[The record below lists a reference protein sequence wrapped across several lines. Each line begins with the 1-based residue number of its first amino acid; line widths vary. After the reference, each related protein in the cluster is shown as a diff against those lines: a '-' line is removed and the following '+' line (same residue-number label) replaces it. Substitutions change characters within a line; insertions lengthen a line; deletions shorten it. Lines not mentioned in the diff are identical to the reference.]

1 MIMKGEHIMKLFRS
15 LKRYFRDAIK
25 SVIRNFSLSLA
36 SISCITITLIVVA
49 ISMVI
54 SNNVDNASEEIMTS
68 TTVVIWIE
76 KTATESDIESLK
88 EVIYNTGNVAS
99 LVFKSKQEFANEL
112 KEQEE
117 KFAPTVDSWT
127 DETNPLM
134 NSYKLKVKNIEI
146 IKDTVKQIEES
157 EFVSSVDYGQTIVD
171 QVVTVFK
178 AIEKFCIG
186 TVIALVLV
194 TAFLITNTIKIAI
207 YSRKT
212 EIEIMR
218 LVGASNIAIRIPFII
233 EGMFIG
239 LLGSIVPVLVTII
252 GYSKLYDYFGGKI
265 FNSNLATL
273 IEPFPFT
280 IELSLII
287 VLLGMLVGMF
297 GSGNAVKKHLKV

>member
-1 MIMKGEHIMKLFRS
+1 MIMKGVHTMKLIRN
-15 LKRYFRDAIK
+15 LNRYFRDAGK
-25 SVIRNFSLSLA
+25 SVVRNFSLSLA
-36 SISCITITLIVVA
+36 SISCIAITLIVVA
-49 ISMVI
+49 ISMII
-54 SNNVDNASEEIMTS
+54 SNNVDNASKEIMTS
-68 TTVVIWIE
+68 TTVVIWVE
-76 KTATESDIESLK
+76 KTATDEDITKLEK
-88 EVIYNTGNVAS
+88 EIKSIGNVNS
-99 LVFKSKQEFANEL
+99 LVFKSKQEFAEDL
-112 KEQEE
+112 KNQEE
-117 KFAPTVDSWT
+117 KFAPTIDSWT

-134 NSYKLKVKNIEI
+134 DSFKLKVKDIEI
-146 IKDTVKQIEES
+146 IKDTVSQIKELDN
-157 EFVSSVDYGQTIVD
+157 VNSVDYGQTIVD

-218 LVGASNIAIRIPFII
+218 LVGASNLAIKIPFII

-239 LLGSIVPVLVTII
+239 LIGSIVPVLITIF

-265 FNSNLATL
+265 FNSSFATL
-273 IEPFPFT
+273 IEPFPFV

-287 VLLGMLVGMF
+287 VLLGILVGMY
-297 GSGNAVKKHLKV
+297 GSGKAVRKHLKV

>member
-1 MIMKGEHIMKLFRS
+1 MKLIRN
-15 LKRYFRDAIK
+15 LNRYFRDAAK
-25 SVIRNFSLSLA
+25 SVVRNFSLSLA
-36 SISCITITLIVVA
+36 SISCIAITLIVVA
-49 ISMVI
+49 ISMII

-76 KTATESDIESLK
+76 KSATPDDIKTLEQQIRK
-88 EVIYNTGNVAS
+88 IGNVSS
-99 LVFKSKQEFANEL
+99 LVFKSKQEFAEDL
-112 KEQEE
+112 KNQED
-117 KFAPTVDSWT
+117 KFAPTIDSWT

-134 NSYKLKVKNIEI
+134 DSYKLKVKDIEI
-146 IKDTVKQIEES
+146 IKDTVNQIKGLDN
-157 EFVSSVDYGQTIVD
+157 VNSVDYGQTIVD

-218 LVGASNIAIRIPFII
+218 LVGASNMAIKIPFII

-239 LLGSIVPVLVTII
+239 LIGSIIPVLVTIF

-265 FNSNLATL
+265 FNSSFATL
-273 IEPFPFT
+273 IETFPFVFK
-280 IELSLII
+280 LSLII
-287 VLLGMLVGMF
+287 VLLGILVGMY
-297 GSGNAVKKHLKV
+297 GSGKAVRKHLKV

>member
-1 MIMKGEHIMKLFRS
+1 MKLIRN
-15 LKRYFRDAIK
+15 LNRYFRDAAK
-25 SVIRNFSLSLA
+25 SVVRNFSLSLA

-49 ISMVI
+49 ISMII

-76 KTATESDIESLK
+76 KSATTEDVKALEKQIRN
-88 EVIYNTGNVAS
+88 IDNVNS
-99 LVFKSKQEFANEL
+99 LVFKSKQEFAEDL
-112 KEQEE
+112 KNQED
-117 KFAPTVDSWT
+117 KFAPTIDSWT

-134 NSYKLKVKNIEI
+134 DSYKLKVKDIEQ
-146 IKDTVKQIEES
+146 IKDTVSKIKALPN
-157 EFVSSVDYGQTIVD
+157 VNSVDYGQTIVD

-207 YSRKT
+207 FSRKT

-218 LVGASNIAIRIPFII
+218 LVGASNMAIKIPFII

-239 LLGSIVPVLVTII
+239 LIGSIVPVLVTIF

-265 FNSNLATL
+265 FNSSFATL
-273 IEPFPFT
+273 IEPFPFVLK
-280 IELSLII
+280 LSLII
-287 VLLGMLVGMF
+287 VLLGILVGMY
-297 GSGNAVKKHLKV
+297 GSGKAVKKHLKV

>member
-1 MIMKGEHIMKLFRS
+1 MTMKGELTMKLIRS
-15 LKRYFRDAIK
+15 IKRYFRDAAK
-25 SVIRNFSLSLA
+25 SVVRNFSLSLA

-49 ISMVI
+49 VSMII

-76 KTATESDIESLK
+76 KTATKEDIDNLK
-88 EVIYNTGNVAS
+88 KEIENTGNVSS
-99 LVFKSKQEFANEL
+99 LEFKSKQEFAQEL
-112 KEQEE
+112 KEQED

-134 NSYKLKVKNIEI
+134 DSYKLKVKDIEI
-146 IKDTVKQIEES
+146 IKDTVKQIEK
-157 EFVSSVDYGQTIVD
+157 VDCVNSVDYGQTIVD

-218 LVGASNIAIRIPFII
+218 LVGASNIAIKVPFII

-239 LLGSIVPVLVTII
+239 LIGSIIPVLVTIF

-265 FNSNLATL
+265 FNSSFATL

-280 IELSLII
+280 IKLSLII
-287 VLLGMLVGMF
+287 VLLGILVGMY
-297 GSGNAVKKHLKV
+297 GSGKAVKKHLKV

>member
-1 MIMKGEHIMKLFRS
+1 MKLIRN
-15 LKRYFRDAIK
+15 LNRYFRDAAK
-25 SVIRNFSLSLA
+25 SVVRNFSLSLA
-36 SISCITITLIVVA
+36 SISCIAITLIVVA
-49 ISMVI
+49 ISMII

-76 KTATESDIESLK
+76 KSATPDDIKTLEQQIRK
-88 EVIYNTGNVAS
+88 IGNVSS
-99 LVFKSKQEFANEL
+99 LVFKSKQEFAEDL
-112 KEQEE
+112 KNQED
-117 KFAPTVDSWT
+117 KFAPTIDSWT

-134 NSYKLKVKNIEI
+134 DSYKLKVKDIEI
-146 IKDTVKQIEES
+146 IKDTVNQIKGLDN
-157 EFVSSVDYGQTIVD
+157 VNNVDYGQTIVD

-218 LVGASNIAIRIPFII
+218 LVGASNMAIKIPFII

-239 LLGSIVPVLVTII
+239 LIGSIIPVLVTIF

-265 FNSNLATL
+265 FNSSFATL
-273 IEPFPFT
+273 IEPFPFVFK
-280 IELSLII
+280 LSLII
-287 VLLGMLVGMF
+287 VLLGILVGMY
-297 GSGNAVKKHLKV
+297 GSGKAVRKHLKV

>member
-1 MIMKGEHIMKLFRS
+1 MTMKGELTMKLIRS
-15 LKRYFRDAIK
+15 IKRYIRDAAK
-25 SVIRNFSLSLA
+25 SVVRNFSLSLA

-49 ISMVI
+49 VSMII

-76 KTATESDIESLK
+76 KTATKEDIDNLK
-88 EVIYNTGNVAS
+88 KEIENTGNVSS
-99 LVFKSKQEFANEL
+99 LEFKSKQKFAQEL
-112 KEQEE
+112 KEQED

-134 NSYKLKVKNIEI
+134 DSYKLKVKDIEI
-146 IKDTVKQIEES
+146 IKDTVKQIEK
-157 EFVSSVDYGQTIVD
+157 VDCVNSVDYGQTIVD

-218 LVGASNIAIRIPFII
+218 LVGASNIAIKVPFII

-239 LLGSIVPVLVTII
+239 LIGSIIPVLVTIF

-265 FNSNLATL
+265 FNSSFATL

-280 IELSLII
+280 IKLSLII
-287 VLLGMLVGMF
+287 VLLGILVGMY
-297 GSGNAVKKHLKV
+297 GSGKAVKKHLKV

>member
-1 MIMKGEHIMKLFRS
+1 MIMKGVHTMKLIRN
-15 LKRYFRDAIK
+15 LNRYFRDAGK
-25 SVIRNFSLSLA
+25 SVVRNFSLSLA
-36 SISCITITLIVVA
+36 SISCIAITLIVVA
-49 ISMVI
+49 ISMII
-54 SNNVDNASEEIMTS
+54 SNNVDNASKEIMTS
-68 TTVVIWIE
+68 TTVVIWVE
-76 KTATESDIESLK
+76 KTATDEDITKLEK
-88 EVIYNTGNVAS
+88 EIKSIGNVNS
-99 LVFKSKQEFANEL
+99 LVFKSKQEFAEDL
-112 KEQEE
+112 KNQEE
-117 KFAPTVDSWT
+117 KFAPTIDSWT

-134 NSYKLKVKNIEI
+134 DSFKLKVKDIEI
-146 IKDTVKQIEES
+146 IKDTVSQIKELNN
-157 EFVSSVDYGQTIVD
+157 VNSVDYGQTIVD

-218 LVGASNIAIRIPFII
+218 LVGASNLAIKIPFII

-239 LLGSIVPVLVTII
+239 LIGSIVPVLITIF

-265 FNSNLATL
+265 FNSSFATL
-273 IEPFPFT
+273 IEPFPFV

-287 VLLGMLVGMF
+287 VLLGILVGMY
-297 GSGNAVKKHLKV
+297 GSGKAVRKHLKV

>member
-1 MIMKGEHIMKLFRS
+1 MKLIRN
-15 LKRYFRDAIK
+15 LNRYFRDAAK
-25 SVIRNFSLSLA
+25 SVVRNFSLSLA
-36 SISCITITLIVVA
+36 SISCIAITLIVVA
-49 ISMVI
+49 ISMII

-76 KTATESDIESLK
+76 KSATPDDIKTLEQQIRK
-88 EVIYNTGNVAS
+88 IGNVSS
-99 LVFKSKQEFANEL
+99 LVFKSKQEFAEDL
-112 KEQEE
+112 KNQED
-117 KFAPTVDSWT
+117 KFAPTIDSWT

-134 NSYKLKVKNIEI
+134 DSYKLKVKDVEKIR
-146 IKDTVKQIEES
+146 DTVNQIKGLDN
-157 EFVSSVDYGQTIVD
+157 VNSVDYGQTIVD

-218 LVGASNIAIRIPFII
+218 LVGASNMAIKIPFII

-239 LLGSIVPVLVTII
+239 LIGSIIPVLVTIF

-265 FNSNLATL
+265 FNSSFATL
-273 IEPFPFT
+273 IEPFPFVFK
-280 IELSLII
+280 LSLII
-287 VLLGMLVGMF
+287 VLLGILVGMY
-297 GSGNAVKKHLKV
+297 GSGKAVRKHLKV

>member
-1 MIMKGEHIMKLFRS
+1 MKLIRN
-15 LKRYFRDAIK
+15 LNRYFRDATK
-25 SVIRNFSLSLA
+25 SVVRNFSLSLA
-36 SISCITITLIVVA
+36 SISCIAITLIVVA
-49 ISMVI
+49 ISMII

-76 KTATESDIESLK
+76 KSATPDDIKTLEQQIRK
-88 EVIYNTGNVAS
+88 IGNVSS
-99 LVFKSKQEFANEL
+99 LVFKSKQEFAEDL
-112 KEQEE
+112 KNQED
-117 KFAPTVDSWT
+117 KFAPTIDSWT

-134 NSYKLKVKNIEI
+134 DSYKLKVKDIEI
-146 IKDTVKQIEES
+146 IKDTVNQIKGLDN
-157 EFVSSVDYGQTIVD
+157 VNSVDYGQTIVD

-218 LVGASNIAIRIPFII
+218 LVGASNMAIKIPFII

-239 LLGSIVPVLVTII
+239 LIGSIIPVLVTIF

-265 FNSNLATL
+265 FNSSFATL
-273 IEPFPFT
+273 IEPFPFVFK
-280 IELSLII
+280 LSLII
-287 VLLGMLVGMF
+287 VLLGILVGMY
-297 GSGNAVKKHLKV
+297 GSGKAVRKHLKV

>member
-1 MIMKGEHIMKLFRS
+1 MTMKGELTMKLIRS
-15 LKRYFRDAIK
+15 IKRYIRDAAK
-25 SVIRNFSLSLA
+25 SVVRNFSLSLA

-49 ISMVI
+49 VSMII
-54 SNNVDNASEEIMTS
+54 SNTVDNASEEIMTS

-76 KTATESDIESLK
+76 KTATKEDIDNLK
-88 EVIYNTGNVAS
+88 KEIENTGNVSS
-99 LVFKSKQEFANEL
+99 LEFKSKQKFAQEL
-112 KEQEE
+112 KEQEY

-134 NSYKLKVKNIEI
+134 DSYKLKVKDIEI
-146 IKDTVKQIEES
+146 IKDTVKQIEK
-157 EFVSSVDYGQTIVD
+157 VDCVNSVDYGQTIVD

-218 LVGASNIAIRIPFII
+218 LVGASNIAIKVPFII

-239 LLGSIVPVLVTII
+239 LIGSIIPVLVTIF

-265 FNSNLATL
+265 FNSSFATL

-280 IELSLII
+280 IELSLLI
-287 VLLGMLVGMF
+287 VLLGILVGMY
-297 GSGNAVKKHLKV
+297 GSGKAVKKHLKV

>member
-1 MIMKGEHIMKLFRS
+1 MTMKGELTMKLIRS
-15 LKRYFRDAIK
+15 IKRYIRDAAK
-25 SVIRNFSLSLA
+25 SVVRNFSLSLA

-49 ISMVI
+49 VSMII

-76 KTATESDIESLK
+76 KTATKEDIDNLK
-88 EVIYNTGNVAS
+88 KEIENTGNVSS
-99 LVFKSKQEFANEL
+99 LEFKSKQKFAQEL
-112 KEQEE
+112 KEQED

-134 NSYKLKVKNIEI
+134 DSYKVKVKDIEI
-146 IKDTVKQIEES
+146 IKDTVKQIEK
-157 EFVSSVDYGQTIVD
+157 VDCVNSVDYGQTIVD

-218 LVGASNIAIRIPFII
+218 LVGASNIAIKVPFII

-239 LLGSIVPVLVTII
+239 LIGSIIPVLVTIF

-265 FNSNLATL
+265 FNSSFATL

-280 IELSLII
+280 IKLSLII
-287 VLLGMLVGMF
+287 VLLGILVGMY
-297 GSGNAVKKHLKV
+297 GSGKAVKKHLKV

>member
-1 MIMKGEHIMKLFRS
+1 MTMKGELTMKLIRS
-15 LKRYFRDAIK
+15 IKRYIRDAAK
-25 SVIRNFSLSLA
+25 SVVRNFSLSLA

-49 ISMVI
+49 VSMII

-76 KTATESDIESLK
+76 KTATKEDIDNLK
-88 EVIYNTGNVAS
+88 KEIENTGNVSS
-99 LVFKSKQEFANEL
+99 LEFKSKQEFAQEL
-112 KEQEE
+112 KEQED

-134 NSYKLKVKNIEI
+134 DSYKLKVKDIEI
-146 IKDTVKQIEES
+146 IKDTVKQIEK
-157 EFVSSVDYGQTIVD
+157 VDCVNSVDYGQTIVD

-218 LVGASNIAIRIPFII
+218 LVGASNIAIKVPFII

-239 LLGSIVPVLVTII
+239 LIGSIIPVLVTIF

-265 FNSNLATL
+265 FNSSFATL

-280 IELSLII
+280 IELSLLI
-287 VLLGMLVGMF
+287 VLLGILVGMY
-297 GSGNAVKKHLKV
+297 GSGKAVKKHLKV

>member
-1 MIMKGEHIMKLFRS
+1 MTMKGELTMKLIRS
-15 LKRYFRDAIK
+15 IKRYIRDAAK
-25 SVIRNFSLSLA
+25 SVVRNFSLSLA

-49 ISMVI
+49 VSMII

-76 KTATESDIESLK
+76 KTATKEDIDNLK
-88 EVIYNTGNVAS
+88 KEIENTGNVSS
-99 LVFKSKQEFANEL
+99 LEFKSKQEFAQEL
-112 KEQEE
+112 KEQED

-134 NSYKLKVKNIEI
+134 DSYKLKVKDIEI
-146 IKDTVKQIEES
+146 IKDTVKQIEK
-157 EFVSSVDYGQTIVD
+157 VDCVNSVDYGQTIVD

-218 LVGASNIAIRIPFII
+218 LVGASNIAIKVPFII

-239 LLGSIVPVLVTII
+239 LIGSIIPVLVTIF

-265 FNSNLATL
+265 FNSSFATL

-280 IELSLII
+280 IKLSLII
-287 VLLGMLVGMF
+287 VLLGILVGMY
-297 GSGNAVKKHLKV
+297 GSGKAVKKHLKV

>member
-1 MIMKGEHIMKLFRS
+1 MTMKGELTMKLIRS
-15 LKRYFRDAIK
+15 IKRYIRDAAK
-25 SVIRNFSLSLA
+25 SVVRNFSLSLA

-49 ISMVI
+49 ISMII

-76 KTATESDIESLK
+76 KTATKEDIDNLK
-88 EVIYNTGNVAS
+88 KEINNTGNVSS
-99 LVFKSKQEFANEL
+99 LEFKSKQEFAQEL
-112 KEQEE
+112 KEQED

-127 DETNPLM
+127 EETNPLM
-134 NSYKLKVKNIEI
+134 DSYKLKVKDIEI
-146 IKDTVKQIEES
+146 IKDTVKQIEK
-157 EFVSSVDYGQTIVD
+157 VDCVNSVDYGQTIVD

-218 LVGASNIAIRIPFII
+218 LVGASNIAIKVPFII

-239 LLGSIVPVLVTII
+239 LIGSIIPVLVTIF

-265 FNSNLATL
+265 FNSSFATL

-280 IELSLII
+280 IELSLLI
-287 VLLGMLVGMF
+287 VLLGILVGMY
-297 GSGNAVKKHLKV
+297 GSGKAVKKHLKV

>member
-1 MIMKGEHIMKLFRS
+1 MKGVHTMKLIRN
-15 LKRYFRDAIK
+15 LNRYFRDAAK
-25 SVIRNFSLSLA
+25 SVVRNFSLSLA
-36 SISCITITLIVVA
+36 SISCIAITLIVVA
-49 ISMVI
+49 ISMII

-76 KTATESDIESLK
+76 KSATPDDIKTLEQQIRK
-88 EVIYNTGNVAS
+88 IGNVSS
-99 LVFKSKQEFANEL
+99 LVFKSKQEFAEDL
-112 KEQEE
+112 KNQED
-117 KFAPTVDSWT
+117 KFAPTIDSWT

-134 NSYKLKVKNIEI
+134 DSYKLKVKDIEI
-146 IKDTVKQIEES
+146 IKDTVNQIKGLDN
-157 EFVSSVDYGQTIVD
+157 VNSVDYGQTIVD

-218 LVGASNIAIRIPFII
+218 LVGASNMAIKIPFII

-239 LLGSIVPVLVTII
+239 LIGSIVPVLVTIF

-265 FNSNLATL
+265 FNSSFATL
-273 IEPFPFT
+273 IEPFPFVFK
-280 IELSLII
+280 LSLII
-287 VLLGMLVGMF
+287 VLLGILVGMY
-297 GSGNAVKKHLKV
+297 GSGKAVRKHLKV

>member
-1 MIMKGEHIMKLFRS
+1 MKLIRN
-15 LKRYFRDAIK
+15 LNRYFRDAAK
-25 SVIRNFSLSLA
+25 SVVRNFSLSLA
-36 SISCITITLIVVA
+36 SISCIAITLIVVA
-49 ISMVI
+49 ISMII

-76 KTATESDIESLK
+76 KSATPDDIKILEQQIRK
-88 EVIYNTGNVAS
+88 IGNVSS
-99 LVFKSKQEFANEL
+99 LVFKSKQEFAEDL
-112 KEQEE
+112 KNQED
-117 KFAPTVDSWT
+117 KFAPTIDSWT

-134 NSYKLKVKNIEI
+134 DSYKLKVKDIEI
-146 IKDTVKQIEES
+146 IKDTVNQIKGLDN
-157 EFVSSVDYGQTIVD
+157 VNSVDYGQTIVD

-218 LVGASNIAIRIPFII
+218 LVGASNMAIKIPFII

-239 LLGSIVPVLVTII
+239 LIGSIIPVLVTIF

-265 FNSNLATL
+265 FNSSFATL
-273 IEPFPFT
+273 IEPFPFVFK
-280 IELSLII
+280 LSLII
-287 VLLGMLVGMF
+287 VLLGILVGMY
-297 GSGNAVKKHLKV
+297 GSGKAVRKHLKV

>member
-1 MIMKGEHIMKLFRS
+1 MTMKGELTMKLIRS
-15 LKRYFRDAIK
+15 IKRYIRDAAK
-25 SVIRNFSLSLA
+25 SVVRNFSLSLA

-49 ISMVI
+49 VSMII

-76 KTATESDIESLK
+76 KTATKEDIDNLK
-88 EVIYNTGNVAS
+88 KEIENTGNVSS
-99 LVFKSKQEFANEL
+99 LEFKSKQKFAQEL
-112 KEQEE
+112 KEQED

-134 NSYKLKVKNIEI
+134 DSYKLKVKDIEI
-146 IKDTVKQIEES
+146 IKDTVKQIEK
-157 EFVSSVDYGQTIVD
+157 VDCVNSVDYGQTIVD

-218 LVGASNIAIRIPFII
+218 LVGASNIAIKVPFII

-239 LLGSIVPVLVTII
+239 LIGSIIPVLVTIF

-265 FNSNLATL
+265 FNSSFATL

-280 IELSLII
+280 IELSLLI
-287 VLLGMLVGMF
+287 VLLGILVGMY
-297 GSGNAVKKHLKV
+297 GSGKAVKKHLKV

>member
-1 MIMKGEHIMKLFRS
+1 MKLIRN
-15 LKRYFRDAIK
+15 LNRYFRDAAK
-25 SVIRNFSLSLA
+25 SVVRNFSLSLA
-36 SISCITITLIVVA
+36 SISCIAITLIVVA
-49 ISMVI
+49 ISMII

-76 KTATESDIESLK
+76 KSATPDDIKTLEQQIRK
-88 EVIYNTGNVAS
+88 IGNVSS
-99 LVFKSKQEFANEL
+99 LVFKSKQEFAEDL
-112 KEQEE
+112 KNQED
-117 KFAPTVDSWT
+117 KFAPTINNST

-134 NSYKLKVKNIEI
+134 DSYKLKVKDIEI
-146 IKDTVKQIEES
+146 IKDTVNQIKGLDN
-157 EFVSSVDYGQTIVD
+157 VNSVDYGQTIVD

-218 LVGASNIAIRIPFII
+218 LVGASNMAIKIPFII

-239 LLGSIVPVLVTII
+239 LIGSIIPVLVTIF

-265 FNSNLATL
+265 FNSSFATL
-273 IEPFPFT
+273 IEPFPFVFK
-280 IELSLII
+280 LSLII
-287 VLLGMLVGMF
+287 VLLGILVGMY
-297 GSGNAVKKHLKV
+297 GSGKAVRKHLKV

>member
-1 MIMKGEHIMKLFRS
+1 MTMKGELTMKLIRS
-15 LKRYFRDAIK
+15 IKRYFRDAAK
-25 SVIRNFSLSLA
+25 SVVRNFSLSLA

-49 ISMVI
+49 VSMII

-76 KTATESDIESLK
+76 KTATKEDIDNLK
-88 EVIYNTGNVAS
+88 KEINNTGNVSS
-99 LVFKSKQEFANEL
+99 LEFKSKQEFAQEL
-112 KEQEE
+112 KEQED

-134 NSYKLKVKNIEI
+134 DSYKLKVKDIEI
-146 IKDTVKQIEES
+146 IKDTVKQIEKIDC
-157 EFVSSVDYGQTIVD
+157 VNSVDYGKTIVD

-218 LVGASNIAIRIPFII
+218 LVGASNIAIKVPFII

-239 LLGSIVPVLVTII
+239 LIGSIIPVLVTIF

-265 FNSNLATL
+265 FNSSFATL

-280 IELSLII
+280 IELSLLI
-287 VLLGMLVGMF
+287 VLLGILVGMY
-297 GSGNAVKKHLKV
+297 GSGKAVKKHLKV

>member
-1 MIMKGEHIMKLFRS
+1 MKGVHTMKLIRN
-15 LKRYFRDAIK
+15 LNRYFRDAAK
-25 SVIRNFSLSLA
+25 SVVRNFSLSLA
-36 SISCITITLIVVA
+36 SISCIAITLIVVA
-49 ISMVI
+49 ISMII

-76 KTATESDIESLK
+76 KSATPDDIKTLEQQIRK
-88 EVIYNTGNVAS
+88 IGNVSS
-99 LVFKSKQEFANEL
+99 LVFKSKQEFAEDL
-112 KEQEE
+112 KNQED
-117 KFAPTVDSWT
+117 KFAPTIDSWT

-134 NSYKLKVKNIEI
+134 DSYKLKVKDIEI
-146 IKDTVKQIEES
+146 IKDTVNQIKGLDN
-157 EFVSSVDYGQTIVD
+157 VNSVDYGQTIVD

-218 LVGASNIAIRIPFII
+218 LVGASNMAIKIPFII

-239 LLGSIVPVLVTII
+239 LIGSIVPVLVTIF
-252 GYSKLYDYFGGKI
+252 GYNKLYDYFGGKI
-265 FNSNLATL
+265 FNSSFATL
-273 IEPFPFT
+273 IEPFPFVFK
-280 IELSLII
+280 LSLII
-287 VLLGMLVGMF
+287 VLLGILVGMY
-297 GSGNAVKKHLKV
+297 GSGKAVRKHLKV

>member
-1 MIMKGEHIMKLFRS
+1 MTMKGELTMKLIRS
-15 LKRYFRDAIK
+15 IKRYIRDAAK
-25 SVIRNFSLSLA
+25 SVVRNFSLSLA

-49 ISMVI
+49 VSMII

-76 KTATESDIESLK
+76 KTATKEDIDNLK
-88 EVIYNTGNVAS
+88 KEIENTGNVSS
-99 LVFKSKQEFANEL
+99 LEFKSKQEFAQEL
-112 KEQEE
+112 KEQED

-134 NSYKLKVKNIEI
+134 DSYKLKVKDIEI
-146 IKDTVKQIEES
+146 IKDTVKQIEK
-157 EFVSSVDYGQTIVD
+157 VDCVNSVDYGQTIVD

-218 LVGASNIAIRIPFII
+218 LVGASNIAIKVPFII

-239 LLGSIVPVLVTII
+239 LIGSIIPVLVTIF

-265 FNSNLATL
+265 FNSSFATL

-287 VLLGMLVGMF
+287 VLLGILVGMY
-297 GSGNAVKKHLKV
+297 GSGKAVKKHLKV

>member
-1 MIMKGEHIMKLFRS
+1 MTMKGELTMKLIRS
-15 LKRYFRDAIK
+15 IKRYIRDAAK
-25 SVIRNFSLSLA
+25 SVVRNFSLSLA

-49 ISMVI
+49 VSMII

-76 KTATESDIESLK
+76 KTATKEDIDNLK
-88 EVIYNTGNVAS
+88 KEIENTGNVSS
-99 LVFKSKQEFANEL
+99 LEFKYKQKFAQEL
-112 KEQEE
+112 KEQED

-134 NSYKLKVKNIEI
+134 DSYKLKVKDIEI
-146 IKDTVKQIEES
+146 IKDTVKQIEK
-157 EFVSSVDYGQTIVD
+157 VDCVNSVDYGQTIVD

-218 LVGASNIAIRIPFII
+218 LVGASNIAIKVPFII

-239 LLGSIVPVLVTII
+239 LIGSIIPVLVTIF

-265 FNSNLATL
+265 FNSSFATL

-280 IELSLII
+280 IKLSLII
-287 VLLGMLVGMF
+287 VLLGILVGMY
-297 GSGNAVKKHLKV
+297 GSGKAVKKHLKV

>member
-1 MIMKGEHIMKLFRS
+1 MTMKGELTMKLIRS
-15 LKRYFRDAIK
+15 IKRYIRDAAK
-25 SVIRNFSLSLA
+25 SVVRNFSLSLA

-49 ISMVI
+49 VSMII

-76 KTATESDIESLK
+76 KTATKEDIDNLK
-88 EVIYNTGNVAS
+88 KEINNTGNVSS
-99 LVFKSKQEFANEL
+99 LEFKSKQEFAQEL
-112 KEQEE
+112 KEQED

-134 NSYKLKVKNIEI
+134 DSYKLKVKDIEI
-146 IKDTVKQIEES
+146 IKDTVKQIEK
-157 EFVSSVDYGQTIVD
+157 VDCVNSVDYGQTIVD

-218 LVGASNIAIRIPFII
+218 LVGASNIAIKVPFII

-239 LLGSIVPVLVTII
+239 LIGSIIPVLVTIF

-265 FNSNLATL
+265 FNSSFATL

-280 IELSLII
+280 IKLSLII
-287 VLLGMLVGMF
+287 VLLGILVGMY
-297 GSGNAVKKHLKV
+297 GSGKAVKKHLKV

>member
-1 MIMKGEHIMKLFRS
+1 MTMKGELTMKLIRS
-15 LKRYFRDAIK
+15 IKRYIRDAAK
-25 SVIRNFSLSLA
+25 SVVRNFSLSLA

-49 ISMVI
+49 VSMII

-76 KTATESDIESLK
+76 KTATKEDIDNLK
-88 EVIYNTGNVAS
+88 KEINNTGNVSS
-99 LVFKSKQEFANEL
+99 LEFKSKQEFAQEL
-112 KEQEE
+112 KEQED

-134 NSYKLKVKNIEI
+134 DSYKLKVKDIEI
-146 IKDTVKQIEES
+146 IKDTVKQIEKIDC
-157 EFVSSVDYGQTIVD
+157 VNSVDYGKTIVD

-218 LVGASNIAIRIPFII
+218 LVGASNIAIKVPFII

-239 LLGSIVPVLVTII
+239 LIGSIIPVLVTIF

-265 FNSNLATL
+265 FNSSFATL

-287 VLLGMLVGMF
+287 VLLGILVGMY
-297 GSGNAVKKHLKV
+297 GSGKAVKKHLKV